1 MKTIT
6 TLAAVLLVGS
16 VIGGPALAQT
26 TTAPNSG
33 AGVPGLPGNKSGP
46 AMRSGEQFN
55 VRPDQSNVPGLP
67 GNKSGP
73 ALQPPAGLQNRAQGG
88 EEEDEDQDGFF
99 RHHPGMMEMM
109 GRGNGRP
116 GMFQGRRVMSPTMM
130 HIIFSLMDAD
140 GDGKL
145 TLQEWQ
151 AAHERIFKAM
161 DTDHDGTVTME
172 EIVTFMRGQQ

>member
-73 ALQPPAGLQNRAQGG
+73 AQPPAGLQNRAQGG

-130 HIIFSLMDAD
+130 HIIFSLM
-140 GDGKL
+140 
-145 TLQEWQ
+145 
-151 AAHERIFKAM
+151 AHERIFKAM

-172 EIVTFMRGQQ
+172 EMVTFMHGQQ